1 MFELPEK
8 YKTDVE
14 INLKDFIPKTLKV
27 NDRKRIR
34 NTIKSVKLEYQI
46 TGEEIPSVNNADY
59 RCQVIQFYDIEIE
72 NIRDASYLVNIYQN
86 IIKPLC
92 VIHLYDTK
100 DEIYSFAIKR
110 LNQNDD
116 MQIIIEE
123 NLITDKFMLG
133 VPDSSRDRLLTYME
147 YIGIKNKTDKLQ
159 LYKEWFYKAYM
170 VVNKNA
176 YDDTERLLNANYWY
190 DVGRTTEICK
200 RYMELVAA
208 RGKLKR
214 AITNK
219 EKMEIN
225 KEIKQDIKKLDRE
238 IL

>member
-14 INLKDFIPKTLKV
+14 INLKDFIPKTLKA

-46 TGEEIPSVNNADY
+46 TGEEIPSVNNTDY

-72 NIRDASYLVNIYQN
+72 NIRDANYLVNIYQN
-86 IIKPLC
+86 IIKSLC

-116 MQIIIEE
+116 TQTIIEE
-123 NLITDKFMLG
+123 SLITDKFMLG
-133 VPDSSRDRLLTYME
+133 VPDSSRDRLLAYMD
-147 YIGIKNKTDKLQ
+147 YAGIKNKTDKLH

-170 VVNKNA
+170 VANENA
-176 YDDTERLLNANYWY
+176 YVDTERLLNANYWY
-190 DVGRTTEICK
+190 DVGRTTKICK

-208 RGKLKR
+208 REKLNK

-225 KEIKQDIKKLDRE
+225 KVIKEDIKKLDGE
-238 IL
+238 KI